1 MLEGGVDQRPDA
13 MNRGDLGLIALVH
26 REVSERADHP
36 RLHLDVA
43 HVDTRGFDQGVD
55 TALVRV
61 RVRLRVRARARART
75 RVREGLGL
83 ALNLN

>member
-26 REVSERADHP
+26 REVRERADHP

-61 RVRLRVRARARART
+61 RVRVRARARART

>member
-13 MNRGDLGLIALVH
+13 MNRGDLGLIALVY
-26 REVSERADHP
+26 REVRERADHP

-43 HVDTRGFDQGVD
+43 QVDARGFDQGVD

-61 RVRLRVRARARART
+61 RVRARVRARAR
-75 RVREGLGL
+75 VREKFRFSP
-83 ALNLN
+83 

>member
-13 MNRGDLGLIALVH
+13 MNRGDLGLIALVY
-26 REVSERADHP
+26 REVRERADHP

-43 HVDTRGFDQGVD
+43 HVDARGFDQGVD

-61 RVRLRVRARARART
+61 RVRVRVRARARART

>member
-1 MLEGGVDQRPDA
+1 MLERGVDQRPDA

-26 REVSERADHP
+26 REVRERADHP

-43 HVDTRGFDQGVD
+43 HVDARGFDQGVD

-61 RVRLRVRARARART
+61 RVRVRVRARTRARARE
-75 RVREGLGL
+75 RFRFSP
-83 ALNLN
+83 

>member
-13 MNRGDLGLIALVH
+13 MDRGDLGLIALVH

-43 HVDTRGFDQGVD
+43 HVDARGFDQGVD

-61 RVRLRVRARARART
+61 RARARARARART